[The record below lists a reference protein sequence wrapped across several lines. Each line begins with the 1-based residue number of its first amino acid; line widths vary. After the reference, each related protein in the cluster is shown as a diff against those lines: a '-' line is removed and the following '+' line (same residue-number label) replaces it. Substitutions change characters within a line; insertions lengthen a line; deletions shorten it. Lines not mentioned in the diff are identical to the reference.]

1 MIFGLILWSEPSSVA
16 EEPNVGLILFLIGL
30 LPLVLYCGAIVIDS
44 WTKNES
50 LKIGLL
56 SVRAAFIQLFGYGL
70 GFMSAWYQRCMRGR
84 DEFHAFDKT
93 FYK

>member
-1 MIFGLILWSEPSSVA
+1 M
-16 EEPNVGLILFLIGL
+16 
-30 LPLVLYCGAIVIDS
+30 IDS
-44 WTKNES
+44 WAKNES